1 MKSRF
6 LKLRL
11 LALTTAV
18 YLAASPFV
26 MAADDEGEAA
36 AEPVWVLSYASF
48 LGFAAVTIFLS
59 LFFSRRKDTAST
71 SALNF
76 ITPLFCVFV
85 CF

>member
-26 MAADDEGEAA
+26 MAADEGGEAA
-36 AEPVWVLSYASF
+36 AEPVWAR
-48 LGFAAVTIFLS
+48 G
-59 LFFSRRKDTAST
+59 
-71 SALNF
+71 
-76 ITPLFCVFV
+76 PL
-85 CF
+85 